1 LELDA
6 ILSQAVQQGASDV
19 HLRAGLQPMLRVKGS
34 FEPLANS
41 ERLKA
46 DQTLNYAAGLMS
58 RDQKERFAEH
68 MELDL
73 AYGVRGLGRFRVNI
87 FRQRLTLGL
96 VFRVI
101 PSKVPVFEDLRLPQ
115 VLELIAA
122 EQRGLI
128 LVTGATGSGKST
140 TLAALVDYINK
151 HRSAHILTIE
161 DPIEFVHRDH
171 NCVISQREIGS
182 DTKTFGSALRAALR
196 QDPDV
201 ILVGEMRDVETIE
214 VALAAAETGHL
225 VISTLHTVNA
235 TETLDRI
242 TSLFAPHQQ
251 SRIRLQLGSLL
262 RAIISQRLVPLAD
275 GSGRVPAVE
284 VLVNK
289 GQIRDYI
296 ESEAKNRELND
307 AIARGSASYGCQT
320 FDQSL
325 YVLYSAGLI
334 SYDDA
339 MLFATNA
346 DDLALRASGV
356 ISTSS
361 SF

>member
-1 LELDA
+1 MELDA
-6 ILSQAVQQGASDV
+6 ILNQGVQQGAGDV
-19 HLRAGLQPMLRVKGS
+19 HLRAGLPPMLRIKGT
-34 FEPLANS
+34 FVPLAGA
-41 ERLKA
+41 ERLNA
-46 DQTLNYAAGLMS
+46 DQTLSFAAGLMN
-58 RDQKERFAEH
+58 REQKERFAEH

-73 AYGVRGLGRFRVNI
+73 AYGVRGLGRFRVNV

-101 PSKVPVFEDLRLPQ
+101 PSSVPVFDDLRLPQ

-122 EQRGLI
+122 EHRGLI

-140 TLAALVDYINK
+140 TLAAMVDYINK

-161 DPIEFVHRDH
+161 DPIEFIHRDQ

-182 DTKTFGSALRAALR
+182 DTLSFGSALRAALR

-201 ILVGEMRDVETIE
+201 ILVGEMRDTETIE

-235 TETLDRI
+235 SETLDRI
-242 TSLFAPHQQ
+242 TSLFEPHQQ
-251 SRIRLQLGSLL
+251 SRVRLQLGSLL
-262 RAIISQRLVPLAD
+262 RAIVSQRLVPLAD
-275 GSGRVPAVE
+275 GTGRVPAVE

-325 YVLYSAGLI
+325 YALYSADLI

-346 DDLALRASGV
+346 DDLALRISGV
-356 ISTSS
+356 ISASA

>member
-1 LELDA
+1 
-6 ILSQAVQQGASDV
+6 
-19 HLRAGLQPMLRVKGS
+19 MLRIRGS
-34 FEPLANS
+34 FAPLIAA
-41 ERLKA
+41 ERLSA
-46 DQTLNYAAGLMS
+46 DETLSFAAGLMN
-58 RDQKERFAEH
+58 RDQKDRFSAQ

-73 AYGVRGLGRFRVNI
+73 AYGVRGLGRFRVNV
-87 FRQRLTLGL
+87 FRQRLTLAL

-101 PSKVPVFEDLRLPQ
+101 PAAVPVFEDLRLPQ

-140 TLAALVDYINK
+140 TLAALIDYINK

-161 DPIEFVHRDH
+161 DPIEFIHRDH

-182 DTKTFGSALRAALR
+182 DTKSYGEALRAALR

-201 ILVGEMRDVETIE
+201 IFVGEMRDIETIE

-225 VISTLHTVNA
+225 VLSTLHTVNA
-235 TETLDRI
+235 SETLDRI
-242 TSLFAPHQQ
+242 TSVFAPHQQ
-251 SRIRLQLGSLL
+251 PRVRLQLGSLL

-275 GSGRVPAVE
+275 GSGRVAAVE

-296 ESEAKNRELND
+296 DNEAKNRELSD
-307 AIARGSASYGCQT
+307 AIARGAASYGCQT

-325 YVLYSAGLI
+325 YALYSAELI

-346 DDLALRASGV
+346 DDLALRISGV
-356 ISTSS
+356 ISASS